1 MSSSRL
7 KPTFAER
14 LSFDQKIEA
23 EDFDQFLLRRCL
35 HVPLRW
41 VYPALKFMLS
51 NYLEPDLK
59 CVRATSNLR
68 SNRDLENELAE
79 FSYHPSNRHFVR
91 RILRQRL
98 STHKTYRLLRQLPRG
113 R

>member
-7 KPTFAER
+7 KPTFSER
-14 LSFDQKIEA
+14 LSFDQKIEVDA
-23 EDFDQFLLRRCL
+23 FERFVLSRCL
-35 HVPLRW
+35 HAPLRW
-41 VYPALKFMLS
+41 IYPALKFILS
-51 NYLEPDLK
+51 DYLEPDLQ
-59 CVRATSNLR
+59 CVRATGTLR

-79 FSYHPSNRHFVR
+79 FSYHPRNRHFFR

-98 STHKTYRLLRQLPRG
+98 STHKVYRLLRELPRG